1 MRTESSDPVKLRWW
15 PNSKPLGPG
24 DFSDAEEFVSLQ
36 AALLAAMRP
45 RWLPNVPWIRSGDR
59 VLAPH
64 EIEHLWS
71 GAKERMAASRGS
83 RPDN

>member
-1 MRTESSDPVKLRWW
+1 MRMESSGSARLRWW

-24 DFSDAEEFVSLQ
+24 DFSEAEEFASLQ

-45 RWLPNVPWIRSGDR
+45 RWLPDVPWIRAGDR

-71 GAKERMAASRGS
+71 GAKERLAASGGS
-83 RPDN
+83 RPAN

>member
-71 GAKERMAASRGS
+71 GAKERMAASRGG